1 MARKAADAAAPSP
14 DKTGEAGNQQEQTAE
29 QIAQEAADAQAMAEE
44 EAKALKDA
52 EDAKAQEAADAQA
65 MAEEEAKA
73 ALVAEGWS
81 LPDISEFPVTL
92 QITNAT
98 PCKTHIVGT
107 DVEIEAGA
115 TGEVTFETAKA
126 YQRFTAHA
134 VQIAELRGW
143 VHGEGI
149 TAGVSNGED

>member
-29 QIAQEAADAQAMAEE
+29 QI
-44 EAKALKDA
+44 
-52 EDAKAQEAADAQA
+52 AQEAADAQA